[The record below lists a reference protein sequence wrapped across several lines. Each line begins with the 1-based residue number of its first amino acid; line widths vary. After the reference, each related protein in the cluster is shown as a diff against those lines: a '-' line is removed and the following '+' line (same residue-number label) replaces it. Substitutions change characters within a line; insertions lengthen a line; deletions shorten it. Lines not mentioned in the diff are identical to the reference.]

1 VNEARQKK
9 VLLAAG
15 ISFMLI
21 FCIAPFVWMIMVSL
35 STNPDFLGGGTSFV
49 LSLKNYADVLTVR
62 SLHFLD
68 YLRNSL
74 LISATVA
81 VGCAMVAALGAYAIS
96 RIEFRG
102 RMLLSLAILAFSMF
116 PQISLIGYLYKLM
129 RSSGLINTYP
139 ALVFPYIAWTIPLG
153 FWILLSYIMQI
164 PKDLD
169 DAALADGA
177 GRLLVFRRIILP
189 ISAPGMLSAVLLV
202 FIAAFNE
209 FLFALMLTT
218 DHTSRTIP
226 VGIALFEGLHGEIP
240 WGYIMAASTIASLP
254 LVILSMLFQRYVIQD
269 VTRGALKG

>member
-1 VNEARQKK
+1 MREQTVKK
-9 VLLAAG
+9 ILLAVG
-15 ISFMLI
+15 ICFMLA
-21 FCIAPFVWMIMVSL
+21 FCTAPFVWMIAVSL
-35 STNPDFLGGGTSFV
+35 SSNPDFLDGSVEFIATMDNYV
-49 LSLKNYADVLTVR
+49 DIISLE
-62 SLHFLD
+62 SLHFLE

-74 LISATVA
+74 AISGIAA
-81 VGCAMVAALGAYAIS
+81 VGCAMVAALSAYAVS
-96 RIEFRG
+96 RMQFRG
-102 RMLLSLAILAFSMF
+102 RLVLSLAVLAFSMF

-129 RSSGLINTYP
+129 RSMGLINTYV

-177 GRLLVFRRIILP
+177 GRFLIFRRIILP
-189 ISAPGMLSAVLLV
+189 VAAPGLLSALLLV

-218 DHTSRTIP
+218 DQSARTIP
-226 VGIALFEGLHGEIP
+226 VGIALFEGLHGQIP

-254 LVILSMLFQRYVIQD
+254 LVALAVFFQKYVIQD
-269 VTRGALKG
+269 ITRGAFKG

>member
-1 VNEARQKK
+1 MKEEVTKR
-9 VLLAAG
+9 VLLVGG
-15 ISFMLI
+15 IIFMLA
-21 FCIAPFVWMIMVSL
+21 FCIAPFAWMITVSFGR
-35 STNPDFLGGGTSFV
+35 NPDFLSSGVDFGAT
-49 LSLKNYADVLTVR
+49 LANYVDVLTVK
-62 SLHFLD
+62 SLHFLA

-74 LISATVA
+74 A
-81 VGCAMVAALGAYAIS
+81 VSGMVAAACALVAALSAYAVS

-102 RMLLSLAILAFSMF
+102 RLVLSLAVLAFSMF

-129 RSSGLINTYP
+129 RSTGFINTYV

-153 FWILLSYIMQI
+153 FWILLSYMMQI
-164 PKDLD
+164 PKGLD

-177 GRLLVFRRIILP
+177 GRFLIFRRIILP
-189 ISAPGMLSAVLLV
+189 VAAPGLLSAVLLV

-218 DHTSRTIP
+218 DQAARTIP
-226 VGIALFEGLHGEIP
+226 VGIALFEGLHGQIP

-254 LVILSMLFQRYVIQD
+254 LVILAVFFQKYVIQD

>member
-1 VNEARQKK
+1 M
-9 VLLAAG
+9 LA
-15 ISFMLI
+15 
-21 FCIAPFVWMIMVSL
+21 FCTAPFVWMIAVSL
-35 STNPDFLGGGTSFV
+35 SSNPDFLDGSVEFIATMDNYV
-49 LSLKNYADVLTVR
+49 DIISLE
-62 SLHFLD
+62 SLHFLE

-74 LISATVA
+74 AISGIAA
-81 VGCAMVAALGAYAIS
+81 VGCAMVAALSAYAVS
-96 RIEFRG
+96 RMQFRG
-102 RMLLSLAILAFSMF
+102 RLVLSLAVLAFSMF

-129 RSSGLINTYP
+129 RSMGLINTYV

-177 GRLLVFRRIILP
+177 GRFLIFRRIILP
-189 ISAPGMLSAVLLV
+189 VAAPGLLSALLLV

-218 DHTSRTIP
+218 DQSARTIP
-226 VGIALFEGLHGEIP
+226 VGIALFEGLHGQIP

-254 LVILSMLFQRYVIQD
+254 LVALAVFFQKYVIQD
-269 VTRGALKG
+269 ITRGAFKG